1 LEINWLLSK
10 PAYSWQYYPLLFVFK
25 SAEMKKAYFIIFLS
39 LMICLKADSQCT
51 TGGAA
56 WLSATN
62 GTMNATG
69 VIAGVNIVD
78 VRTVGTMTSG
88 RPNYSIGSSTW
99 KGLNYASLWMS
110 RAYSSFGSNYTS
122 FTLQTPMDSNSIH
135 LRVDNIRGDIFNWE
149 TQRVRGYN
157 NGVAVL
163 IDFKDPINGAFITGG
178 NTINGASTTTSA
190 VQSSMRAFFRS
201 AVDSIVVQ
209 QVYNSDWII
218 AELMVQCEFILPI
231 NLSSFTA
238 KDLYDAVRLE
248 WKNSIESAN
257 LFYMEAERSADTR
270 QWTIVEKKYPAGQG
284 QLYASDDIY
293 AVQGW
298 NYYRLKYVYTDG
310 RSEYT
315 GILRLNREQDG
326 IFQLAVFPNPAQSH
340 ITISFNAS
348 IHRAAIYD
356 GQGRLVHQL
365 RSFPGAQQVNT
376 SQWKPGVYFLLME
389 KQNGERV
396 FRKIFRQ

>member
-1 LEINWLLSK
+1 MMFCLE
-10 PAYSWQYYPLLFVFK
+10 
-25 SAEMKKAYFIIFLS
+25 
-39 LMICLKADSQCT
+39 ADSQCT

-78 VRTVGTMTSG
+78 VRTVGTMVSG

-99 KGLNYASLWMS
+99 KGLNYASLWIS

-135 LRVDNIRGDIFNWE
+135 LRVDNIRGDVFNWE
-149 TQRVRGYN
+149 TQRIRGYN

-163 IDFKDPINGAFITGG
+163 IDFKDPVNGAFITGG

-209 QVYNSDWII
+209 QVSNSDWII
-218 AELMVQCEFILPI
+218 AELMVQCDFILPI
-231 NLSSFTA
+231 YLLSFSATDMNNA
-238 KDLYDAVRLE
+238 IRVE
-248 WKNSIESAN
+248 WKNSVESAN
-257 LFYMEAERSADTR
+257 LHYMESERSTDAR
-270 QWTIVEKKYPAGQG
+270 QWTTFEKTYPAGQG
-284 QLYASDDIY
+284 HMYASNDINP
-293 AVQGW
+293 VSGL

-315 GILRLNREQDG
+315 GILRLNRKQND
-326 IFQLAVFPNPAQSH
+326 IFQLAVFPNPAQSQF
-340 ITISFNAS
+340 TISFNAS
-348 IHRAAIYD
+348 IHRAVIYD
-356 GQGRLVHQL
+356 GQGRMIHRL

-376 SQWKPGVYFLLME
+376 SQWKPGVYFLILE
-389 KQNGERV
+389 KQNGEQV

>member
-1 LEINWLLSK
+1 M
-10 PAYSWQYYPLLFVFK
+10 LFVFI
-25 SAEMKKAYFIIFLS
+25 SAEMKKVYFIIFLS
-39 LMICLKADSQCT
+39 MMFRLDADSQCT

-78 VRTVGTMTSG
+78 VRTVGTMVSG

-99 KGLNYASLWMS
+99 KGLNYASLWIS

-135 LRVDNIRGDIFNWE
+135 LRVDNIRGDVFNWE
-149 TQRVRGYN
+149 TQRIRGYN
-157 NGVAVL
+157 NGVPVL
-163 IDFKDPINGAFITGG
+163 IDFKDPVNGAFITGG

-209 QVYNSDWII
+209 QVSNSDWII
-218 AELMVQCEFILPI
+218 AELMVQCDFILPI
-231 NLSSFTA
+231 YLSSFTA
-238 KDLYDAVRLE
+238 TDLPDAVRLE
-248 WKNSIESAN
+248 WKNSVESAN
-257 LFYMEAERSADTR
+257 LHYMEAERSTDAR
-270 QWTIVEKKYPAGQG
+270 QWTTFEKTYPAGQG
-284 QLYASDDIY
+284 HLYTTDDIN
-293 AVQGW
+293 VVPGW

-310 RSEYT
+310 RSVYT
-315 GILRLNREQDG
+315 GILRLNREKNG
-326 IFQLAVFPNPAQSH
+326 IFQLAVFPNPAQLQ

-348 IHRAAIYD
+348 IHQAAIYD
-356 GQGRLVHQL
+356 GQGRMVHRL
-365 RSFPGAQQVNT
+365 RTFPGVQQVNI
-376 SQWKPGVYFLLME
+376 SQWKPGVYFLVLE
-389 KQNGERV
+389 KQNGERI